1 MCCRGSSHLDAYL
14 ILIATVK
21 CCGELGSV
29 SVEKESI
36 LHEVNVISPETTL
49 LERKFVETIRLL
61 CKRGVLW
68 QRGTMVGLTP
78 NGYQLGVLCFQDSR
92 LQYPVINQCIEYN
105 LLNQLASLFPSL
117 PSSFSSS
124 SSSLSS
130 STTISTTT
138 TTSTSTTLGGIGGM
152 SENNGRMSQRRLQA
166 NGEDSLDHEEGAKR
180 IHGGL
185 SGINGCPSSSS
196 QPPLVLPRLE
206 WPLAPP
212 GKGYRFGEFSTILE
226 EDDDEEEKDEG
237 EGHGKEIEIG
247 NQQHQHQQQQQSPLE
262 GTEEDWEVVLLLD
275 NREVRTQQDRAF
287 LHNQLHLAGIVCD
300 VRSLGLGDMQWI
312 VRHRQTGREVMLSTL
327 VERKNTRDFAQSIM
341 DGRFNEQQYRL
352 MKCGCVHPIY
362 LIEGSL
368 RSQDTLAPDHL
379 QTGIMTTVV
388 NRDLYVYMSTSI
400 DDTVVF
406 LNGVHERMKDGLHRY
421 FELGDV

>member
-1 MCCRGSSHLDAYL
+1 MDG
-14 ILIATVK
+14 
-21 CCGELGSV
+21 V
-29 SVEKESI
+29 SE
-36 LHEVNVISPETTL
+36 
-49 LERKFVETIRLL
+49 
-61 CKRGVLW
+61 G
-68 QRGTMVGLTP
+68 
-78 NGYQLGVLCFQDSR
+78 
-92 LQYPVINQCIEYN
+92 
-105 LLNQLASLFPSL
+105 
-117 PSSFSSS
+117 
-124 SSSLSS
+124 
-130 STTISTTT
+130 
-138 TTSTSTTLGGIGGM
+138 
-152 SENNGRMSQRRLQA
+152 NGRMSQRRFQS
-166 NGEDSLDHEEGAKR
+166 NEEDLLDHEEGVKR
-180 IHGGL
+180 VKHGL
-185 SGINGCPSSSS
+185 SGVNGYSSSSLSSS

-212 GKGYRFGEFSTILE
+212 GKGYRFGEFSIILE
-226 EDDDEEEKDEG
+226 DDEDGGGEG
-237 EGHGKEIEIG
+237 EGGYANEIEMG
-247 NQQHQHQQQQQSPLE
+247 THSQPPPPPLE

-275 NREVRTQQDRAF
+275 NREVRTQQDRSF

-312 VRHRQTGREVMLSTL
+312 VRHRQTSREVMLSTL